1 MTVEPSTKVE
11 CDEKTSKIFDD
22 VSVSSDAI
30 DCETPWSCMEFTLT
44 LHHFF
49 SPKEPAQTKMLE
61 PWADEVEQLSK
72 GKVKI
77 NIAPGMSLEGNRLT

>member
-1 MTVEPSTKVE
+1 MVEPATKVE

-22 VSVSSDAI
+22 VPVSSDAI
-30 DCETPWSCMEFTLT
+30 DCETSWSCGVYAHTSPLFFTKGTSTNYVLR
-44 LHHFF
+44 
-49 SPKEPAQTKMLE
+49 

-77 NIAPGMSLEGNRLT
+77 NIPLE